1 MSNNTPPRIYNKAGQ
16 RVQVQDKSWYT
27 VQASGDAEQR
37 TIEVFVY
44 GEIGYWGIT
53 ASQFVQDLR
62 AMDDGVSP
70 VIVAFNS
77 VGGDLFD
84 GLAMHNALS
93 RLGERCTGRIDALA
107 ASAASV
113 AVCGAHKVVIASNAM
128 LMIHNPWTYAA
139 GDADSFRKVADV
151 LDQTM
156 EAIIAAYK
164 SKAPDINEE
173 ALRDM
178 VAAETWLTASEAV
191 ALGLADEVGDGIQV
205 KACLGQGSVMQ
216 RYQHTPAELLAQLDD
231 EAVNVLTDCE
241 ATPDQSE
248 EAPEPA
254 PELEP
259 HDPTAPVVD
268 SAKLALMITQRCAES
283 GISNLVAPL
292 LSSTKLESEEIVQA
306 GLTRAKAVHDLCV
319 AARLPEF
326 SAEYVAAGL
335 DAPAVRAR
343 LFDKIVSSGNGFE
356 IDNSLP
362 LNQDPAPKVLA
373 KQPDPPSI
381 WAARQAA
388 HVGPSKSA
396 KGARA

>member
-1 MSNNTPPRIYNKAGQ
+1 MSKNTPPRIYNKAGQ
-16 RVQVQDKSWYT
+16 QVPVQDKSWYA
-27 VQASGDAEQR
+27 VHASGEATER
-37 TIEVFVY
+37 VIEVFVY
-44 GEIGYWGIT
+44 GEIGTWGIT
-53 ASQFVQDLR
+53 ASQFMQDLR
-62 AMDDGVSP
+62 AIDDGVSP
-70 VIVAFNS
+70 VIAAFNS
-77 VGGDLFD
+77 IGGDLFD
-84 GLAMHNALS
+84 GLAMHNTLS
-93 RLGERCTGRIDALA
+93 RLGERCTARIDALA

-164 SKAPDINEE
+164 AKAPDIDE
-173 ALRDM
+173 AELRGL

-191 ALGLADEVGDGIQV
+191 ALGLADEVGDGVQV
-205 KACLGQGSVMQ
+205 KACLGQGGVMQ
-216 RYQHTPAELLAQLDD
+216 RYQHTPAELLAQLD
-231 EAVNVLTDCE
+231 
-241 ATPDQSE
+241 

-259 HDPTAPVVD
+259 NDPPAPVID
-268 SAKLALMITQRCAES
+268 SAKLALLITQRCAEA

-292 LSSTKLESEEIVQA
+292 LSSTQLESEEIVQA
-306 GLTRAKAVHDLCV
+306 GLARAKAVHDLCV
-319 AARLPEF
+319 AARLPEL
-326 SAEYVAAGL
+326 SGEYVTAGL

-356 IDNSLP
+356 IDNSVP
-362 LNQDPAPKVLA
+362 LNDDPAPKVQA

-388 HVGPSKSA
+388 HAGQSNSA

>member
-1 MSNNTPPRIYNKAGQ
+1 MSKKALPRIYDKAGK
-16 RVQVQDKSWYT
+16 RVSVQDKSWYT
-27 VQASGDAEQR
+27 LQASGEAAER
-37 TIEVFVY
+37 SIEVFVY
-44 GEIGYWGIT
+44 GEIGAWGIT
-53 ASQFVQDLR
+53 ANQFVQDLR

-70 VIVAFNS
+70 VIAAFNS
-77 VGGDLFD
+77 IGGDLFD

-113 AVCGAHKVVIASNAM
+113 AVCGAHRVVIAANAM

-139 GDADSFRKVADV
+139 GDAEDFRKVADV

-164 SKAPDINEE
+164 AKAPDIDEVE
-173 ALRDM
+173 LRRL
-178 VAAETWLTASEAV
+178 VAAETWLTANEAV
-191 ALGLADEVGDGIQV
+191 ALGLADEVGEGVKV
-205 KACLGQGSVMQ
+205 KACLGQGGVLQ
-216 RYQHTPAELLAQLDD
+216 RYQHAPADLLAQLD
-231 EAVNVLTDCE
+231 E
-241 ATPDQSE
+241 P
-248 EAPEPA
+248 PEPD

-259 HDPTAPVVD
+259 VDPPPAPPVVD
-268 SAKLALMITQRCAES
+268 STKLALMITQRCAEA

-306 GLTRAKAVHDLCV
+306 GLTRAKAVNDLCV

-343 LFDKIVSSGNGFE
+343 LFDKIVSGGKGFE

-362 LNQDPAPKVLA
+362 LDNDPPAKVMA

-388 HVGPSKSA
+388 QSGQTHSA
-396 KGARA
+396 KGARP